1 MNSILIKI
9 LSWWIPKRRYSIWHC
24 NVLELLVAAWLFMF
38 LPSLTYPILFSTPCS
53 PEEQS
58 KLDIPQTFTTEI
70 FPKNRP
76 DESHP
81 VLRLVQTK
89 NRAFILMGF
98 YMACILAP
106 MNEEL
111 LFRAG
116 LQNCLQGVLTKLF
129 KKRQNLSVETCRW
142 LISTISIVLPAL
154 FFALIHYRTEEMANA
169 SIESVIRSI
178 TNACVAWTLFPI
190 ICYSYLFFV
199 RRLRARD
206 LFGTWREAPELALF
220 GVKWI
225 WILIPSYA
233 LSFILV
239 LIRIITNTHFL
250 PDPFCL
256 IPLALVFG
264 FLYYR
269 TQSILP
275 TIVLHILFNFTSLCL
290 TLLPLFL

>member
-1 MNSILIKI
+1 MTSILIRI
-9 LSWWIPKRRYSIWHC
+9 LSWWIPQRRYSLWHC
-24 NVLELLVAAWLFMF
+24 TVLELLIAAWLFLF
-38 LPSLTYPILFSTPCS
+38 LPSLTYPILYSTPCS

-58 KLDIPQTFTTEI
+58 ELDIPQTFTTDI
-70 FPKNRP
+70 FPKNGP

-81 VLRLVQTK
+81 VIRLVQTK
-89 NRAFILMGF
+89 NWTFICLGF

-129 KKRQNLSVETCRW
+129 KKRQSLSVETCRW
-142 LISTISIVLPAL
+142 VISSISIVLPAL
-154 FFALIHYRTEEMANA
+154 FFALIHYRSEAVANQ
-169 SIESVIRSI
+169 SLESVIRSI

-190 ICYSYLFFV
+190 ICYSYLFLV
-199 RRLRARD
+199 RRLRFRD
-206 LFGTWREAPELALF
+206 LFGTWRETPGLAFL

-225 WILIPSYA
+225 WILVPSYA
-233 LSFILV
+233 LSVILLFI
-239 LIRIITNTHFL
+239 RFITNTHFL

>member
-1 MNSILIKI
+1 MHYTIEDLIDNPQLYDTLKAA
-9 LSWWIPKRRYSIWHC
+9 
-24 NVLELLVAAWLFMF
+24 VGETGVVAAYDAMKEHEDF
-38 LPSLTYPILFSTPCS
+38 LAKNP
-53 PEEQS
+53 
-58 KLDIPQTFTTEI
+58 TFDAYI
-70 FPKNRP
+70 
-76 DESHP
+76 
-81 VLRLVQTK
+81 
-89 NRAFILMGF
+89 
-98 YMACILAP
+98 
-106 MNEEL
+106 
-111 LFRAG
+111 
-116 LQNCLQGVLTKLF
+116 
-129 KKRQNLSVETCRW
+129 QNLKDYY
-142 LISTISIVLPAL
+142 P
-154 FFALIHYRTEEMANA
+154 EEMANA